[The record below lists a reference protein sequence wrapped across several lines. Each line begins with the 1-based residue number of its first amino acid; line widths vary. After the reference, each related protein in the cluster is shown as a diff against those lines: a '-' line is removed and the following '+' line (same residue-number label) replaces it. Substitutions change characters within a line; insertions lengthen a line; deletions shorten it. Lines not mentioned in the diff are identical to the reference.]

1 MDFEYKEQYHF
12 EDLLQVMRIL
22 RSDEGCMW
30 DRQQDHHSIR
40 RDFIEET
47 YEVCEAI
54 DNEDVELLKE
64 ELGDVLFQVVF
75 HTTIEEEQGHFDI
88 NDVIDGICK
97 KMIYR
102 HPHVFKDVK
111 VHSTQD
117 ILNNWDDLK
126 KTEKHQRSVTDTMDS
141 VARTLP
147 ALIRAEKV
155 MKKAEKVGFEWASVD
170 DALDKVQEELD
181 EVRRAEQGD
190 GDFLLVPVAAH
201 IEGGSL
207 DAYTGIACMD
217 AERTP
222 AVVSHFEE
230 GFSVKLDFVHLIQ
243 KPLHGYPG
251 VQDRHRRILHRQSCK
266 LSLDPPH
273 PQDQ

>member
-1 MDFEYKEQYHF
+1 MDFEIKKQYHF
-12 EDLLQVMRIL
+12 DDLLQVMRIL

-54 DNEDVELLKE
+54 DNEDTELLKE

-75 HTTIEEEQGHFDI
+75 HATIEEEQGHFDMD
-88 NDVIDGICK
+88 DVIDGICK

-102 HPHVFKDVK
+102 HPHVFKDVQ
-111 VHSTQD
+111 VNSTQD

-126 KTEKHQRSVTDTMDS
+126 KTEKHQESVADTMNS

-155 MKKAEKVGFEWASVD
+155 MKKAEKAGFEWNSVEN
-170 DALDKVQEELD
+170 ALDKVQEELD
-181 EVRRAEQGD
+181 EVRRAEHGD
-190 GDFLLVPVAAH
+190 GDLPEEIGDLLFAAVKVAKFAQTDPEEALNH
-201 IEGGSL
+201 TTEKFIH
-207 DAYTGIACMD
+207 
-217 AERTP
+217 RF
-222 AVVSHFEE
+222 SHVEE
-230 GFSVKLDFVHLIQ
+230 GASAQGKQVGDLTLNEMLGLWEESKRDEQ
-243 KPLHGYPG
+243 K
-251 VQDRHRRILHRQSCK
+251 RI
-266 LSLDPPH
+266 D
-273 PQDQ
+273 

>member
-155 MKKAEKVGFEWASVD
+155 MKKAEKAGFEWASVD

-190 GDFLLVPVAAH
+190 GDFPEEIGDLLFAAVKVAKFAKTDPEEALNH
-201 IEGGSL
+201 TTEKFIHRFSHVEAGAAAQGKQVGDLTLNEMLALWEESKKNEQ
-207 DAYTGIACMD
+207 
-217 AERTP
+217 ERI
-222 AVVSHFEE
+222 
-230 GFSVKLDFVHLIQ
+230 D
-243 KPLHGYPG
+243 
-251 VQDRHRRILHRQSCK
+251 
-266 LSLDPPH
+266 
-273 PQDQ
+273 

>member
-190 GDFLLVPVAAH
+190 GDFPEEIGDLLFAAVKVAKFAKPDPEEALNH
-201 IEGGSL
+201 TTEKFIHRFSHVEAGAAAQGKQVGDLTLNEMLALWEESKK
-207 DAYTGIACMD
+207 DEQ
-217 AERTP
+217 ER
-222 AVVSHFEE
+222 V
-230 GFSVKLDFVHLIQ
+230 D
-243 KPLHGYPG
+243 
-251 VQDRHRRILHRQSCK
+251 
-266 LSLDPPH
+266 
-273 PQDQ
+273 

>member
-1 MDFEYKEQYHF
+1 MDFEYKEQYQF

-54 DNEDVELLKE
+54 DNEDTELLKE

-102 HPHVFKDVK
+102 HPHVFKDVE
-111 VHSTQD
+111 VHSTRD

-126 KTEKHQRSVTDTMDS
+126 KTEKHQKSVTDTMDS

-147 ALIRAEKV
+147 SLIRAEKV
-155 MKKAEKVGFEWASVD
+155 MKKAEKAGFEWDSVE

-181 EVRRAEQGD
+181 EVRRAEHGD
-190 GDFLLVPVAAH
+190 GNLPEEIGDLLFATVKVAKFAQTDPEEALNH
-201 IEGGSL
+201 TTEKFIHRFSHVEAGAAAQGKQVGDLTLNEMLALWEESKK
-207 DAYTGIACMD
+207 D
-217 AERTP
+217 EQKRT
-222 AVVSHFEE
+222 
-230 GFSVKLDFVHLIQ
+230 D
-243 KPLHGYPG
+243 
-251 VQDRHRRILHRQSCK
+251 
-266 LSLDPPH
+266 
-273 PQDQ
+273 